1 MRPISATHYQVRIP
15 AHFAKLA
22 EPIMDKAG
30 IRNFPDFVRQAV
42 MNQIRISGHANGT
55 APEINPAPL
64 QPKEQKIGR
73 GITVTRTAITA
84 IEERAHARGEN
95 FSSYVRQLIERDL
108 TTAEEQ
114 KAGK

>member
-42 MNQIRISGHANGT
+42 MNQIR
-55 APEINPAPL
+55 
-64 QPKEQKIGR
+64 
-73 GITVTRTAITA
+73 
-84 IEERAHARGEN
+84 
-95 FSSYVRQLIERDL
+95 
-108 TTAEEQ
+108 AEESQ
-114 KAGK
+114 AINFATAAAQEPEGTK